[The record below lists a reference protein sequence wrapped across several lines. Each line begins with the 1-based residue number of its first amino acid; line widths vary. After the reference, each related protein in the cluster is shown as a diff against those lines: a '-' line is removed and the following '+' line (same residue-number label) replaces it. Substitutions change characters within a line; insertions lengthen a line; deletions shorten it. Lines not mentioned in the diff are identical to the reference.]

1 MRPIIGLTTF
11 IESKGTSKYNCLNCN
26 YINAIVEAGGTP
38 VMIPLVGEEE
48 SLLKYMNIIDGIL
61 FTGGVDV
68 SPLYYGENPIKD
80 IGAIEQDRDA
90 YEMFLFK
97 EAYDVNMPIMG
108 ICRGIQLINVAL
120 GGSLYQDINSQI
132 ESSLGHNPK
141 ESPMNQVHHMI
152 RIEKNSKLYDI
163 FENETIAVNSFH
175 HQSIKD
181 LGKGLKVTAHSYDG
195 IIEAVESMERDFVLG
210 VQWHPEA
217 LVPKHETSKKL
228 FNEFVKQC
236 GKFA

>member
-11 IESKGTSKYNCLNCN
+11 TESKGTSRYNCLNCN
-26 YINAIVEAGGTP
+26 YVNAIVEAGGTP
-38 VMIPLVGEEE
+38 VMIPLVENKDT
-48 SLLKYMNIIDGIL
+48 LLQYMNIIDGIL
-61 FTGGVDV
+61 FTGGEDV
-68 SPLYYGENPIKD
+68 LPLYYGENPIKD
-80 IGAIEQDRDA
+80 IGAIEQERDD
-90 YEMFLFK
+90 YEIFLFK
-97 EAYDVNMPIMG
+97 EAYDANLPIMG

-132 ESSLGHNPK
+132 TGSLGHSPK
-141 ESPMNQVHHMI
+141 GSPMNQVHHMI

-181 LGKGLKVTAHSYDG
+181 LGKDLKVTAYSYDG
-195 IIEAVESMERDFVLG
+195 IIEAVESIEKDFVLG

-217 LVPKHETSKKL
+217 LVPKHELFKKL
-228 FNEFVKQC
+228 FEEFVKRC
-236 GKFA
+236 SK